1 MKSAPLNRWA
11 GFGMSKFA
19 GFIIVAV
26 LLAGN
31 LALGQV
37 PSFVGTKAGQVRDDN
52 GLKMKMVWC
61 PAGQFVMGSPKDEK
75 GRFDGDYET
84 QVSVKLTK
92 GFWLGKFE
100 VTQGQ
105 WRRVL
110 ETTPWK
116 GQRYVIREGDNFPV
130 VYVSWKDAMQFCE
143 ELTEHE
149 RTFGR
154 LPQGWCYTLPTEAQW
169 EYACRAGTTTRFS
182 FGDNEAEIG
191 DYAWY
196 GRTDNGNAQNESS
209 PHPVGLK
216 KPNQWGFCDMHGNVE
231 ELCRDAFVQKRPG
244 GNDPC
249 VTIGPVESV
258 NFRGGGMLR
267 AIRGGSWWDPP
278 SSCRS
283 ASRDCTTPGYKASF
297 EGFRVALEQVGK

>member
-84 QVSVKLTK
+84 QVSVKLNK

-100 VTQGQ
+100 VTQG
-105 WRRVL
+105 RVD
-110 ETTPWK
+110 
-116 GQRYVIREGDNFPV
+116 GV
-130 VYVSWKDAMQFCE
+130 
-143 ELTEHE
+143 
-149 RTFGR
+149 
-154 LPQGWCYTLPTEAQW
+154 
-169 EYACRAGTTTRFS
+169 
-182 FGDNEAEIG
+182 
-191 DYAWY
+191 
-196 GRTDNGNAQNESS
+196 
-209 PHPVGLK
+209 
-216 KPNQWGFCDMHGNVE
+216 
-231 ELCRDAFVQKRPG
+231 
-244 GNDPC
+244 
-249 VTIGPVESV
+249 
-258 NFRGGGMLR
+258 FRGRPRGKVNDTSSER
-267 AIRGGSWWDPP
+267 A
-278 SSCRS
+278 
-283 ASRDCTTPGYKASF
+283 TT
-297 EGFRVALEQVGK
+297 FRWFM